1 MEKKHSKHKKMTRRE
16 NGLYAVNELAFVGVK
31 CSTITNLVSEI
42 SNQLSEQI
50 KIGYFDASHGKD
62 NQPPA
67 FDTYTFHPSGDTTV
81 HIDRKENCFNERI
94 LFTPY
99 DLLCVN
105 GNHFQANKQII
116 LLDPEKEKSILKR
129 IDQLTDIQFFVK
141 TTENSKVFDCLLE
154 RDPKIASLP
163 VYDISDVISISNH
176 IQDIC
181 KKVAPVLN
189 GLVLVGGKSTRMG
202 TDKSQLN
209 YHGMPQGA
217 YAVSLLE
224 AQGLQTFVSVRD
236 AQQSTFENTIAD
248 AFVDLGPFGGI
259 CSAFMRNPN
268 QAYLV
273 LATDV
278 PNVDAALI
286 SLLLSK
292 RNPKKI
298 ATAIKGKGKQFAEPL
313 VTIWEPKAYP
323 VLLQYLSQG
332 YSCPRK
338 ALINSD
344 VEIVEV
350 DDYLIQNVNTPEDY
364 TSVKEGL
371 QK

>member
-1 MEKKHSKHKKMTRRE
+1 MQKEHSKHKKMARRE
-16 NGLYAVNELAFVGVK
+16 NGRYAVNELAFIGVK
-31 CSTITNLVSEI
+31 CSIITNLVAEI
-42 SNQLSEQI
+42 SNALSDTF

-62 NQPPA
+62 NHPPL
-67 FDTYTFHPSGDTTV
+67 FDTYTFHPSGDTTI
-81 HIDRKENCFNERI
+81 HKDRKENVFNERI
-94 LFTPY
+94 LFTQY

-105 GNHFQANKQII
+105 GNHFEASQQIV

-141 TTENSKVFDCLLE
+141 TTEEAVVFDCLLE
-154 RDPKIASLP
+154 LDPKLASLP
-163 VYDISDVISISNH
+163 IYDISDITSIVNH
-176 IQDIC
+176 IQTIS
-181 KKVAPVLN
+181 KKAMPVLN

-202 TDKSQLN
+202 SDKAQLD
-209 YHGMPQGA
+209 YHGIPQGA

-224 AQGLQTFVSVRD
+224 EQGLETFVSIRD
-236 AQQSTFENTIAD
+236 TQQSEFKNTIPD

-259 CSAFMRNPN
+259 CSAFMKNPN

-273 LATDV
+273 LATDLPHV
-278 PNVDAALI
+278 NADLI
-286 SLLLSK
+286 SLLLTK

-298 ATAIKGKGKQFAEPL
+298 ATAIKGKSKQFVEPL

-323 VLLQYLSQG
+323 ILLQYLSQG

-338 ALINSD
+338 VLINSD

-350 DDYLIQNVNTPEDY
+350 DDYLIQNVNTPEEY
-364 TSVKEGL
+364 KLTQEALK
-371 QK
+371 K